1 MTNDNPISSILP
13 PPPVAMGNPE
23 IIAMLERTLA
33 QVKAGKV
40 AGIVIVT
47 SHGSDALSIQT
58 SGMFPCTLAAG
69 CTQAANQL
77 ISSMFNQ
84 KRSSIIA
91 PRM

>member
-1 MTNDNPISSILP
+1 MSNDNISSILP

-23 IIAMLERTLA
+23 IIAQLERAIA

-40 AGIVIVT
+40 AGCVIVT
-47 SHGSDALSIQT
+47 SHGSDALSIQ
-58 SGMFPCTLAAG
+58 SAGLFPCTLAAG

-77 ISSMFNQ
+77 VSSMFNQ